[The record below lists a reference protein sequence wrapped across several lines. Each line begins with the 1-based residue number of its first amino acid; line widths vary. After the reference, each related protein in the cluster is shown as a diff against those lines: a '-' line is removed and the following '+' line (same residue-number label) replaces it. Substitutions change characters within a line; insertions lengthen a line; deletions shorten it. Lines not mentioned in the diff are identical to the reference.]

1 MESCIWPEC
10 YSSKLN
16 FIAST
21 GDRKNLFTETSTGN
35 FRDLHLSVCTVKGS
49 KGGSI
54 LLNLQKFGNCKYSV
68 PNEGED
74 IYLNCEMRFIHT

>member
-35 FRDLHLSVCTVKGS
+35 FRDLHLSVCIRTERAPMEGQFS
-49 KGGSI
+49 ATGANI
-54 LLNLQKFGNCKYSV
+54 LFCCFLNQNIF
-68 PNEGED
+68 
-74 IYLNCEMRFIHT
+74 